1 MKKET
6 YLEINKECWN
16 KKTDVH
22 LNSSFYDVEGF
33 VKGKS
38 SLNEIELNLLGDI
51 KGKSIL
57 HLQCHFG
64 QDTLSLARMG
74 ATVTGVDFS
83 DKAITAARSLAERI
97 GVEAHFIESDI
108 YSLADHLDEKF
119 DLVFT
124 SYGTIGWL
132 PDIDRWAKVVSS
144 FLKPGGQFVF
154 ADFHPVVWM
163 FDYEFKEIAYSYFN
177 REAIIEEV
185 SGSYTDRS
193 APITTRS
200 VSWNH
205 DLSEV
210 LTSLLSEGL
219 ILDQF
224 LEFDYSPYN
233 CFHDMEEFETGKYRI
248 KGLKNRIPMV
258 YALAMSKPS

>member
-64 QDTLSLARMG
+64 QDSLSLARMG
-74 ATVTGVDFS
+74 AEVTGVDLS
-83 DKAITAARSLAERI
+83 NKAIEAARKLSNNI
-97 GVEAHFIESDI
+97 GVEAKFIECDV
-108 YSLADHLDEKF
+108 YSLPGHLTDQF
-119 DLVFT
+119 DIVFT

-132 PDIDRWAKVVSS
+132 PDMDRWAKVVSS
-144 FLKPGGQFVF
+144 FLMQGGQFVF

-163 FDYEFKEIAYSYFN
+163 FDDEFKEIAYSYFN
-177 REAIIEEV
+177 RETIIDEV

-193 APITTRS
+193 APITTNS

-205 DLSEV
+205 DISEV

-233 CFHDMEEFETGKYRI
+233 CFNNMEEFETGKYRI

-258 YALAMSKPS
+258 YALAMRKPS